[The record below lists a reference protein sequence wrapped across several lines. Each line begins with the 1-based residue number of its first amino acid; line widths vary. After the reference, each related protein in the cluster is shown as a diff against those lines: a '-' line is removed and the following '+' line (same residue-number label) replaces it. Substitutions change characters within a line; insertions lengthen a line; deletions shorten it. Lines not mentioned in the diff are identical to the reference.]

1 VCISGTTLIVVVVEV
16 EMQALMSERDVMA
29 KVLIVVQPFAA
40 LVEVEDVAFACA
52 GGTQLSLL
60 GESFQRLLF
69 RGEGGVALAEP
80 FVVKVGRLMAVE
92 IFWEQLL
99 DPPLVR
105 LGRRVARLPHRLN
118 QLVVLAIRLVSL
130 ELVGGGKLDLG
141 GLGIEQV
148 LAGMDFLRMK
158 NQCQSSLFAD
168 ASGR

>member
-69 RGEGGVALAEP
+69 RGEGESP
-80 FVVKVGRLMAVE
+80 SPNRL
-92 IFWEQLL
+92 
-99 DPPLVR
+99 
-105 LGRRVARLPHRLN
+105 
-118 QLVVLAIRLVSL
+118 S
-130 ELVGGGKLDLG
+130 
-141 GLGIEQV
+141 
-148 LAGMDFLRMK
+148 
-158 NQCQSSLFAD
+158 
-168 ASGR
+168 